1 MKKKYYKPR
10 IVIEVMNTPLLE
22 DVSNVTVGGSGKLDS
37 KGFSSGYY
45 GEFYDDEE

>member
-10 IVIEVMNTPLLE
+10 IVIEEMNTPLLE
-22 DVSNVTVGGSGKLDS
+22 DVSNIKVEGPGKLDA

-45 GEFYDDEE
+45 DDLYDEEE

>member
-22 DVSNVTVGGSGKLDS
+22 DVSNVTVGGSGKLDAKACS
-37 KGFSSGYY
+37 
-45 GEFYDDEE
+45 FYNEEDIEDDY

>member
-10 IVIEVMNTPLLE
+10 IVIGVMNTPLLE
-22 DVSNVTVGGSGKLDS
+22 DVSNVPVGGSGKLDS

-45 GEFYDDEE
+45 DEFYDDEE